1 MGTGLNF
8 PGFGLIQPSLL
19 AAICPFALGR
29 PLTPSLV
36 QMAEKIRRLAGNGK
50 LGDAGAVTSLGN
62 PYCCVLVGR
71 ETVRD
76 GRQPTYERK
85 PK

>member
-1 MGTGLNF
+1 
-8 PGFGLIQPSLL
+8 
-19 AAICPFALGR
+19 
-29 PLTPSLV
+29 
-36 QMAEKIRRLAGNGK
+36 MAEKIRRLAGNGK